1 MDSLQDTRVE
11 KRIRLRRPIGS
22 FGTALVCLAE
32 ICTLLSLG
40 VRSMAAQGAYRDEPP
55 QQVQSRPV
63 LAPPEFSA
71 TCAVCHGMDAK
82 GVSNLGPTLLNSA
95 HIQGM
100 SDSDI
105 ADLLRK
111 GKGKMPAIPLSPQT
125 ISALIRYMRSLNMQA
140 QGPMQVS
147 DAPRQFAQT
156 CSLCHGNDARGTDRA
171 PTLVNAEHF
180 RSMPDSD
187 LLDIIQKGKGKM
199 PAFPLP
205 PDGLQA
211 VIHYL
216 RTLNSTTSSAAVL
229 GEAQAG
235 EKIFFGS
242 GQCSTCH
249 VAQGR
254 GISNGPDLSSIA
266 RRLRMG
272 DMQQVLADP
281 GSRVTAGYDSVSV
294 ELNDGS
300 KLQGFAR
307 ARGSHDVV
315 LQTADGKLHPLVDS
329 EYRAITPDKRP
340 AMPAFQGT
348 AKQQRNL
355 LAYLSTLTGVGV
367 GPLKE
372 SQPPVAAAQIDAVQ
386 HPGKGNWPNY
396 NGTLDGNRNSMLDQ
410 INLKDVA
417 KLQLQWTYSINFA
430 GLETTPVVVDGVM
443 YVTGNNQVYALSGKS
458 GREIWR
464 YERPKSVGSTISGD
478 AAIGVNRGVAA
489 LGDRIFYLTDDAHL
503 IALDRLSGAL
513 LWDVSTPDGAA
524 GQFGGTAAPLVVGDL
539 VVTGVSGGDNGIR
552 GFVAA
557 YKATTGELAWKFM
570 TIPKPGDTG
579 PIADTWKGTAL
590 ALGGGATWTTGSAD
604 ADGSV
609 VYWPVGNPHPDTD
622 GDERAGANL
631 YTNSDLAIDTKTGK
645 LLWYYQFTPH
655 DLHDWDANEPVVL
668 VNDRWRG
675 EGRKLLL
682 HANRN
687 GFLYVLD
694 RSTGKP
700 LMASRMVDSLN
711 WASGI
716 NEKDWT
722 PDLLPANE
730 TTLEGAV
737 ACPAVR
743 GATNWYST
751 AYSPATH
758 LYYVMTVE
766 DCTVYRK
773 ADDGGYGR
781 YLDPA
786 HPAQKI
792 LRAFN
797 IETGKVM
804 WQINLPGPVQSNY
817 AGVLSTS
824 GGLLFFGESSG
835 GFAAVDAATGKYLWH
850 FETNHAIKASPMT
863 YEVDGK
869 QFVAIASGGNVLSFA
884 LPATP

>member
-1 MDSLQDTRVE
+1 
-11 KRIRLRRPIGS
+11 
-22 FGTALVCLAE
+22 
-32 ICTLLSLG
+32 
-40 VRSMAAQGAYRDEPP
+40 
-55 QQVQSRPV
+55 
-63 LAPPEFSA
+63 
-71 TCAVCHGMDAK
+71 MDAK

-156 CSLCHGNDARGTDRA
+156 CSLCHGNDARGTDR
-171 PTLVNAEHF
+171 F